1 MCRWHKYPMKMAAT
15 DPETNEFDVGLYAIA
30 LTGIA
35 MCRVEQDVWNITELF
50 EIDGFNPE
58 EIVTTEIQEAYKNAQ
73 LENLSLE
80 ETQQRIL
87 ENTAK
92 IREGLLKTAAVFS
105 LTKQDLNITDNITA
119 EGYKKTC
126 CAPADPRESGPF
138 LDAAVVYLFKG
149 YDDPKRSYASKRLS
163 VISAEELA
171 ALSDDPTVPVEVL
184 QYLPRLEAIRAATE
198 HFLEQDGMIE
208 LLEDTFKHSMVY
220 IFQTAKSDIEN
231 GLGLR
236 GQSNCIMCEGTKG
249 RKKPNSNQ
257 PKVKS

>member
-1 MCRWHKYPMKMAAT
+1 MKMAAT

-80 ETQQRIL
+80 ETQQRIW

-119 EGYKKTC
+119 DGYKKTC

-138 LDAAVVYLFKG
+138 LDAA
-149 YDDPKRSYASKRLS
+149 
-163 VISAEELA
+163 
-171 ALSDDPTVPVEVL
+171 
-184 QYLPRLEAIRAATE
+184 
-198 HFLEQDGMIE
+198 
-208 LLEDTFKHSMVY
+208 
-220 IFQTAKSDIEN
+220 
-231 GLGLR
+231 
-236 GQSNCIMCEGTKG
+236 
-249 RKKPNSNQ
+249 
-257 PKVKS
+257 